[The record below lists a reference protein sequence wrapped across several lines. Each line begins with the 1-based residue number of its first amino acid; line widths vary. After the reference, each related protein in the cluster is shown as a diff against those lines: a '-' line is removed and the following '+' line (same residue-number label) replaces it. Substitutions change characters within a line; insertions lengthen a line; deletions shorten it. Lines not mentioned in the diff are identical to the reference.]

1 MPRKSPL
8 SFSLRFGRAYIFAL
22 AAVAFM
28 GWGLYSASKALRP
41 PEDMHVRMGAGS
53 AVARR
58 VHIVES
64 FATEARKRDLFIEAV
79 STKGFEDSIRQLA
92 AGKLDIAGVSSGLEI
107 AEGKN
112 VRVLA
117 GLDIAPLHI
126 LIRRELANQGLSLV
140 ESIKGRRVNLG
151 QPGTNDYMLANEI
164 VRFLRLSPIDSSNA
178 GDFFELTLTKEQLS
192 QLATDIQSQT
202 GSGRQALV
210 RELPDVVMT
219 VASLPGMLVQN
230 LIDTGE
236 YSLAPFPHV
245 ESFLLSN
252 LQSKAPE
259 GGVDHILVEA
269 TEIHAGMY
277 VGNTPVP
284 MFGCPT
290 VGLRTLLVARADLP
304 SPIVKR
310 VMECGFETDFMRRV
324 KPLSPRAIS
333 TPYEIHPAAEAYL
346 DRDKPLITGTFFEML
361 SKFLSIF
368 GAFSAGALSIY
379 GYLRKR
385 RIRRPGEYLD
395 EIRKIDALATGKEC
409 DGDAP
414 LVPGALAQQLDARL
428 TQLKEQIISDYCNN
442 RVQGEMVLLSI
453 LSILADSRTQLRAPP
468 GRSVEDQSPF
478 LADTTSSLQT
488 VGPGPAPPQRP
499 GRNPGLAA

>member
-1 MPRKSPL
+1 MRPSSPL
-8 SFSLRFGRAYIFAL
+8 GFSLKYGRAYIFAL
-22 AAVAFM
+22 AAVACF
-28 GWGLYSASKALRP
+28 GWGLYAASSVFRP
-41 PEDMHVRMGAGS
+41 PLDVHVRLGAGS

-58 VHIVES
+58 FQIVES
-64 FATEARKRDLFIEAV
+64 FVSEARKRNLFIEVVA
-79 STKGFEDSIRQLA
+79 TTGFEDSIRQLA

-126 LIRRELANQGLSLV
+126 LIRRELADKGLSLV

-151 QPGTNDYMLANEI
+151 QPGTNDHMLANEI
-164 VRFLRLSPIDSSNA
+164 MRFLRLRPIDSSNA
-178 GDFFELTLTKEQLS
+178 GDFFELALTKEQLS
-192 QLATDIQSQT
+192 QLAIDVQSQT
-202 GSGRQALV
+202 GSGRQALL
-210 RELPDVVMT
+210 RQLPDVVMT
-219 VASLPGMLVQN
+219 IASLPGMLVQN

-252 LQSKAPE
+252 LQSKVAE
-259 GGVDHILVEA
+259 KGVDHILVEA

-284 MFGCPT
+284 LFSCPT

-310 VMECGFETDFMRRV
+310 VMESGFETDFMRRV

-346 DRDKPLITGTFFEML
+346 DRDKPLLTGTFFEML

-379 GYLRKR
+379 GYLRRR

-395 EIRKIDALATGKEC
+395 EIRKIDALASGKHP
-409 DGDAP
+409 DGDIP
-414 LVPGALAQQLDARL
+414 LAPGALAHKLDVRL
-428 TQLKEQIISDYCNN
+428 TELKEQIISDYCSN

-453 LSILADSRTQLRAPP
+453 LSILADSRNQLRVPP
-468 GRSVEDQSPF
+468 GRSIEPQTAVADEPASAWRAVSAGPEQS
-478 LADTTSSLQT
+478 S
-488 VGPGPAPPQRP
+488 
-499 GRNPGLAA
+499 GRKHGLAA